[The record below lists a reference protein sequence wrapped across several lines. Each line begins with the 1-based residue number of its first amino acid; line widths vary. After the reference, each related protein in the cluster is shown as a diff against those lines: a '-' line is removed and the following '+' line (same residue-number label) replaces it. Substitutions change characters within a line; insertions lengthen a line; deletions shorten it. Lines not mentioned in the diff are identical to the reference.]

1 MAEKSKEQLKV
12 EEYFKHNG
20 IEYDKNFIYAII
32 KRKKFEFIFDDGTYW
47 IDYESRNEAVLYTF

>member
-12 EEYFKHNG
+12 E
-20 IEYDKNFIYAII
+20 
-32 KRKKFEFIFDDGTYW
+32 FIFDDGNYW